1 MIVVCDKRT
10 RVRRDALGPSSTLAT
25 MSRSLTATQ
34 IISQGDYLDNDFDP
48 NTLTV
53 SQLLG
58 VLTHH
63 QIRYSTPYT
72 KAKLVQ
78 LFLDEIKPKVVKL
91 RKEKLKR
98 ENSLASDDGITDGLT
113 GRPLN
118 AETKVANFFYC
129 WF

>member
-1 MIVVCDKRT
+1 
-10 RVRRDALGPSSTLAT
+10 

-48 NTLTV
+48 NILTV

-63 QIRYSTPYT
+63 QIRYPAPYT

-78 LFLDEIKPKVVKL
+78 LFLDEIKPKVTKL
-91 RKEKLKR
+91 RKERLKR
-98 ENSLASDDGITDGLT
+98 ENSLPSDDGITDGLT

-118 AETKVANFFYC
+118 ANTKVANFC
-129 WF
+129 S

>member
-1 MIVVCDKRT
+1 
-10 RVRRDALGPSSTLAT
+10 

-34 IISQGDYLDNDFDP
+34 IISLGDYLDNDFDP

-63 QIRYSTPYT
+63 QIRYPTPYT

-78 LFLDEIKPKVVKL
+78 LFLDEIRLKVAKL
-91 RKEKLKR
+91 RKERLKR
-98 ENSLASDDGITDGLT
+98 NNSLASDDGITDGLT

-118 AETKVANFFYC
+118 AEAKVANFSSE
-129 WF
+129 

>member
-1 MIVVCDKRT
+1 M
-10 RVRRDALGPSSTLAT
+10 RRAALGPSSTLAT

-34 IISQGDYLDNDFDP
+34 IISLGDYLDNDFDP

-63 QIRYSTPYT
+63 QIRYPTPYT

-78 LFLDEIKPKVVKL
+78 LFLDEIRLKVAKL
-91 RKEKLKR
+91 RKERLKR
-98 ENSLASDDGITDGLT
+98 NNSLASDDGITDGLT

-118 AETKVANFFYC
+118 AEAKVANFSSE
-129 WF
+129 

>member
-1 MIVVCDKRT
+1 
-10 RVRRDALGPSSTLAT
+10 

-63 QIRYSTPYT
+63 QIRYPTPYT

-78 LFLDEIKPKVVKL
+78 LFLDEIKPKVVTL
-91 RKEKLKR
+91 RKEKLQR
-98 ENSLASDDGITDGLT
+98 ENSQASDDGITDGLT

-118 AETKVANFFYC
+118 ADTKVC
-129 WF
+129 SSSPC

>member
-1 MIVVCDKRT
+1 
-10 RVRRDALGPSSTLAT
+10 

-34 IISQGDYLDNDFDP
+34 IIDQGDYLDNDFDP

-63 QIRYSTPYT
+63 QIRYPTPYT

-78 LFLDEIKPKVVKL
+78 SFLDEIKPKLAKL
-91 RKEKLKR
+91 RKERLMK
-98 ENSLASDDGITDGLT
+98 ENSLPSDDGITDGLT

-118 AETKVANFFYC
+118 ADTKVANSRP
-129 WF
+129 